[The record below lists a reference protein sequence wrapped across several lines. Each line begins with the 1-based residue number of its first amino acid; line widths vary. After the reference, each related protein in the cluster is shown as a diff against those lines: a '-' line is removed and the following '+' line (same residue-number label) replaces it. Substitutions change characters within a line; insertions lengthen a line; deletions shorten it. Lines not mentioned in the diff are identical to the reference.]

1 MKFKELLSKHEW
13 DDIGPVLVRL
23 YPDQEKNLAGYGQV
37 FETLRTIQPGETQIR
52 LVIEDV
58 LDEFTGEYYASVSG
72 KDGTLMKDLIPLVPV
87 DEEAG
92 NREVSYGLEL
102 TDWAEWLDMEIEPET
117 LLRYTEVDIIG
128 HCLWEMTFFGYSQE
142 DIKKTVEEL
151 ERARESDEGLTL
163 EDFKAQTSEVS
174 ETLGL

>member
-1 MKFKELLSKHEW
+1 MKFKELLSKHQW
-13 DDIGPVLVRL
+13 DDIEPVLIKL
-23 YPDQEKNLAGYGQV
+23 YADQEKNLPGYRQV
-37 FETLRTIQPGETQIR
+37 FETLRTIQPVETKIR

-72 KDGTLMKDLIPLVPV
+72 KACAEPFDTAQDRLGRSDGALMKDLIPPVPM

-92 NREVSYGLEL
+92 NREVSYGLEF

-117 LLRYTEVDIIG
+117 LSRYAEVDIIG

-142 DIKKTVEEL
+142 DIEKAVEEL
-151 ERARESDEGLTL
+151 ERERESEGLWL
-163 EDFKAQTSEVS
+163 E
-174 ETLGL
+174 

>member
-1 MKFKELLSKHEW
+1 MKFKELLSKYEW

-23 YPDQEKNLAGYGQV
+23 YQDQEKNLAGYRQV
-37 FETLRTIQPGETQIR
+37 FETLRTIQPVETKMR
-52 LVIEDV
+52 LAIEDV
-58 LDEFTGEYYASVSG
+58 LDEFAGEYYASVSG
-72 KDGTLMKDLIPLVPV
+72 KDGTLMKDLIPPVPV

-117 LLRYTEVDIIG
+117 LSRYTEVDIIG
-128 HCLWEMTFFGYSQE
+128 HCLWEMTFFGYSEE

-163 EDFKAQTSEVS
+163 EDFE
-174 ETLGL
+174 EELGL